1 MSEKT
6 VDELRAEMARSVTI
20 CGCKGTI
27 VTAADGKKHI
37 ELDCPDK
44 GARNEAA
51 TLLEEEVILRVKPP
65 APVVEPE
72 PEPKAE
78 D

>member
-6 VDELRAEMARSVTI
+6 VEELKTEMALRVLL

-44 GARNEAA
+44 EARNEAA
-51 TLLEEEVILRVKPP
+51 TVLEEEVILRVKPP
-65 APVVEPE
+65 PPVVEPE
-72 PEPKAE
+72 PVVA

>member
-6 VDELRAEMARSVTI
+6 VEELKAEMARGVTI
-20 CGCKGTI
+20 CGCHGTI
-27 VTAADGKKHI
+27 VTAEDGKKHI
-37 ELDCPDK
+37 ELECPSK
-44 GARNEAA
+44 EARNEAA
-51 TLLEEEVILRVKPP
+51 TVLEEEVILRVKPP
-65 APVVEPE
+65 PPIVEPE